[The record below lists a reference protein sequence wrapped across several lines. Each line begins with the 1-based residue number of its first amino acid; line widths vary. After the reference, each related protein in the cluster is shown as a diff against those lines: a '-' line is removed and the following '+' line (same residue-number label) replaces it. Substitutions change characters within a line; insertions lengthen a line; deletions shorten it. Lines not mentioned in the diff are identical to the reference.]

1 MYKSISFN
9 LIHFNQN
16 FVEENSLEGN
26 MDKVKYFI
34 TLKRSKVNIFHLSFY
49 HVM

>member
-1 MYKSISFN
+1 M
-9 LIHFNQN
+9 
-16 FVEENSLEGN
+16 EENSLEGN